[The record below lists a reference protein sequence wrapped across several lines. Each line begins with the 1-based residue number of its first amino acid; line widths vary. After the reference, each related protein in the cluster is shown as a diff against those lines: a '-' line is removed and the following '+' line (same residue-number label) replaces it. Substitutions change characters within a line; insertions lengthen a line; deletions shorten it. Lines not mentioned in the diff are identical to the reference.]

1 MKRQDISKRFTEIV
15 TEYIGKGYIF
25 STTTMSGSQGEEA
38 KVDLTNGKEV
48 IRVLLDRFSE
58 PRHEGLLILVGRA
71 PADTEPNCERSDN
84 IWNSKLEVVA
94 EERFYEVGNSLGG
107 GKFYGTKE
115 ESDAARELRF
125 DRWAK
130 KGRDVTI
137 VLPDA
142 ARKVALRWM
151 KKRPGHKSMKLSD
164 IEEVYISLSRGW
176 NGKCDKH
183 YYVKYRGRTLEI
195 R

>member
-25 STTTMSGSQGEEA
+25 NTTTMSGSQGEDA
-38 KVDLTNGKEV
+38 KVDLTNGEEV
-48 IRVLLDRFSE
+48 IRVFLDRFSE
-58 PRHEGLLILVGRA
+58 PRHDGLIIVAGRA

-84 IWNSKLEVVA
+84 IWSNKLEVIS
-94 EERFYEVGNSLGG
+94 EERFYEIGSSRGG
-107 GKFYGTKE
+107 RRFYGAKD

-125 DRWAK
+125 QRWAQ
-130 KGRDVTI
+130 RSCDMTI
-137 VLPDA
+137 PLPEA
-142 ARKVALRWM
+142 AKKVAFRWV
-151 KKRPGHKSMKLSD
+151 KKQPKHKSVKLSD

-176 NGKCDKH
+176 KGDAVKRYC
-183 YYVKYRGRTLEI
+183 VKYKGRTMEI